1 METFNFLENAEDSDE
16 EEDEDGDLM
25 DEISPN
31 KHHRNK
37 KHKSKVQGAPLDSFP
52 HRLGPFLHPA
62 AVLRWATKV
71 WRQRTTPTPRRP

>member
-37 KHKSKVQGAPLDSFP
+37 KHKSKVNNTQTSTGSVHSLILPLFS
-52 HRLGPFLHPA
+52 GG
-62 AVLRWATKV
+62 
-71 WRQRTTPTPRRP
+71 

>member
-37 KHKSKVQGAPLDSFP
+37 KHKSKVNKHTQTSTGSVHSLILP
-52 HRLGPFLHPA
+52 PFSGG
-62 AVLRWATKV
+62 
-71 WRQRTTPTPRRP
+71 